1 MELKVLHIILEGD
14 SQDLWDRRWSDL
26 QHSGKLEA
34 DPGCLEPQFLVFSVR
49 DHRSKRASAWMEG
62 SLPAVAVAVGVM
74 DEN

>member
-1 MELKVLHIILEGD
+1 
-14 SQDLWDRRWSDL
+14 L

-62 SLPAVAVAVGVM
+62 SLPAVAGAVGVM